1 MKNDAEREGTDRV
14 NIYINRTF
22 TGHYPV
28 GTSAVVVAPNNVVAA
43 EMLEEELKNHGL
55 SQKIDPKEMERLS
68 TYRLSVVIL
77 NNGNYRS

>member
-1 MKNDAEREGTDRV
+1 MYYNKS
-14 NIYINRTF
+14 F

-55 SQKIDPKEMERLS
+55 SQKIHPKEMERLT
-68 TYRLSVVIL
+68 TYRPSGVIL
-77 NNGNYRS
+77 NDGNY